1 MAENKKS
8 KKKVLLYYLI
18 LAACLLVIAAVTVTV
33 VLTVGRNKNTLSD
46 GIQTE
51 KPNDNKPND
60 NNPDDNKP
68 DDGKNDPPDDNKPND
83 NKPTNTDDKFQL
95 PVAQANVTCAY
106 EFAYDKT
113 LDRFAVHRGM
123 DFEGKAGD
131 NVYAAFGG
139 TVTAVVTGHM
149 LNENYVT
156 IQHKD
161 GLTSTYKYIDAKKGL
176 KVGDTVNKGD
186 VIGTI
191 ALAGGMEMNEGEHLH
206 FEMSL
211 NGKVVDPDTYLD
223 IIEK

>member
-33 VLTVGRNKNTLSD
+33 VLTVGRNNNTLSD

-51 KPNDNKPND
+51 KPSDNKPSD
-60 NNPDDNKP
+60 NNPGDNKP
-68 DDGKNDPPDDNKPND
+68 SDNNPGDNNPG
-83 NKPTNTDDKFQL
+83 NKPTVTDDKFQL
-95 PVAQANVTCAY
+95 PVSQANVTCAY

-113 LDRFAVHRGM
+113 LDRYAVHRGL

-131 NVYAAFGG
+131 NVYAALGG
-139 TVTAVVTGHM
+139 TVTAVVTGHV

-156 IQHKD
+156 IKHKD
-161 GLTSTYKYIDAKKGL
+161 GLTSTYKYIDVKDSL

-206 FEMSL
+206 FEMNL
-211 NGKVVDPDTYLD
+211 NGKYVDPDTYLD